1 MSEIRSSEP
10 ELLGSIINKFL
21 HETGMDETIAEAAMP
36 DVWSEVVGEKISAVT
51 QVLSFAKGRL
61 AVSTPPSCSL
71 LYEPIEN
78 PFEDYNV
85 PPWIIWP
92 VHPLDKCRNECY
104 IYQ

>member
-51 QVLSFAKGRL
+51 QVQSFAKGRL
-61 AVSTPPSCSL
+61 TVSTPSSTWRAEL
-71 LYEPIEN
+71 MLRKQDLITRLNHKLQRQAVKEL
-78 PFEDYNV
+78 
-85 PPWIIWP
+85 II
-92 VHPLDKCRNECY
+92 R
-104 IYQ
+104 